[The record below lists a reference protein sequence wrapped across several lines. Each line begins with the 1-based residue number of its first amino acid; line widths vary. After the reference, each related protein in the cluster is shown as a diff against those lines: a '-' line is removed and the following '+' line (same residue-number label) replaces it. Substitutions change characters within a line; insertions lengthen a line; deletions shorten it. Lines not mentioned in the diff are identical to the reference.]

1 MFTRKTTCC
10 FPKPLPPLRN
20 ALLQSRHARRCRRF
34 NRPEKGEPAIFAKS
48 RDGYDAGAIYPARSA
63 AGCMSSKQFQDWDP
77 KSPEVQRD
85 QRAAYD
91 EMRRRCP
98 VAYSDFMGWSLFR
111 HEDVTRVILDHDTFS
126 SAVSQHLSVP
136 SGMDQPEHTVYRRI
150 IEPYF
155 GTKRMRAFE
164 PACRKIVVERVRD
177 LAARGEVEFMTEV
190 ALPFAVHVQCAFLGW
205 PSTLHDTL
213 LQWID
218 KSQAATL
225 AQDRRATSE
234 IALEFESI
242 IDNLL
247 ETRRASG
254 AGPEF
259 DVTAALMHE
268 KVWGRPLSNEE
279 LASILR
285 NWTAGEIGTISAAV
299 GILIHYLAE
308 HGDVERRLRAQPN
321 LLGAAIEEILRLHG
335 PLVSN
340 RRITT
345 RPVEIGGRKIDAGER
360 VTLMWMSANRDERV
374 FEEPDL
380 FRLDRDHRKNL
391 LWGAGIHVCPGA
403 PLAQLE
409 MRAFTEELLA
419 RTSALETI
427 VENEPKLAVYP
438 SSGFATLPLRF
449 R

>member
-1 MFTRKTTCC
+1 M
-10 FPKPLPPLRN
+10 
-20 ALLQSRHARRCRRF
+20 
-34 NRPEKGEPAIFAKS
+34 G
-48 RDGYDAGAIYPARSA
+48 
-63 AGCMSSKQFQDWDP
+63 KQHQPDWDP
-77 KSPEVQRD
+77 TSPEVQRD

-111 HEDVTRVILDHDTFS
+111 HEDVTHVILDHNTFS

-136 SGMDQPEHTVYRRI
+136 SGIDQPEHTVYRRI

-155 GTKRMRAFE
+155 STERMSAFE
-164 PACRKIVVERVRD
+164 PVCGKIVLERVRD
-177 LAARGEVEFMTEV
+177 LSARGEVEFMAEV
-190 ALPFAVHVQCAFLGW
+190 ALPFAVQVQCAFLGW
-205 PSTLHDTL
+205 PPTLHETL
-213 LQWID
+213 LQWMN

-225 AQDRRATSE
+225 AQDRKAMSE
-234 IALEFESI
+234 IAVEFESI
-242 IDNLL
+242 IDDLL
-247 ETRRASG
+247 ETRRAAG
-254 AGPEF
+254 AGPES
-259 DVTAALMHE
+259 DLTAALMHE

-299 GILIHYLAE
+299 GILAQYLAE
-308 HGDVERRLRAQPN
+308 HAEVQRKLRTQPS
-321 LLGAAIEEILRLHG
+321 LLGPAIEEILRIHG

-340 RRITT
+340 RRVTT

-360 VTLMWMSANRDERV
+360 ITLMWMSANRDERV
-374 FEEPDL
+374 FEEPDS
-380 FRLDRDHRKNL
+380 FRIDRDRGKNL

-409 MRAFTEELLA
+409 MKVFMEELLA
-419 RTSALETI
+419 RTSTFETSAEKKPALAI
-427 VENEPKLAVYP
+427 YP
-438 SSGFATLPLRF
+438 ASGFATLPLQF